1 MLQTPGLIP
10 DIVLLTLRNW
20 SKGDSEMRKNGLL
33 FWTNR
38 CLHKMAV
45 AVWKNGILWNHGKL
59 DIVKQ
64 GKKELLK

>member
-1 MLQTPGLIP
+1 
-10 DIVLLTLRNW
+10 
-20 SKGDSEMRKNGLL
+20 
-33 FWTNR
+33 
-38 CLHKMAV
+38 MAV